1 MFAVKCDA
9 VSGYIMPFCSVWFCF
24 RLILFRVNLFQVT
37 FCSVWFCFR
46 LRSVQ
51 CGSVSGTSCSVWFCF
66 RLHPVQC
73 DFVSGYILFSVI
85 LFQVTFSHSPWPCH
99 LCTHKLLAGAQ
110 RLLVA
115 ERMLGA
121 PGAVVSSARGLKWTV
136 QVDLH
141 LPVAWLCSRIGDGV
155 STRIKI
161 FNFHKL
167 WRVESPGNVCEQHD
181 LKKRSGTWPGSYCL
195 MSFST

>member
-24 RLILFRVNLFQVT
+24 RFILFRVNLFQVT

-46 LRSVQ
+46 L
-51 CGSVSGTSCSVWFCF
+51 
-66 RLHPVQC
+66 HPVQC
-73 DFVSGYILFSVI
+73 DSVSGYILFSVI

-161 FNFHKL
+161 GSDVSHFNFHKL
-167 WRVESPGNVCEQHD
+167 WRVKSPGNVCKQHD
-181 LKKRSGTWPGSYCL
+181 LKKKGAASNLGHTV
-195 MSFST
+195 